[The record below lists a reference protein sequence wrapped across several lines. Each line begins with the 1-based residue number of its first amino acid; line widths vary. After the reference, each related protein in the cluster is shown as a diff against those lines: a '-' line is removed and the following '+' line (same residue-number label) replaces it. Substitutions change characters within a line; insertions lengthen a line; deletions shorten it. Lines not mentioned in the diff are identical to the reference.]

1 MQVKPIVLLVA
12 HMYGLFEKDELKVGS
27 LEKNLEEMLRAI
39 PNLME
44 ILLEQTLMLNQMFR
58 AGRSLKRITAKNV
71 LTLI

>member
-1 MQVKPIVLLVA
+1 VQVKPIVLLVA

-44 ILLEQTLMLNQMFR
+44 ILLE
-58 AGRSLKRITAKNV
+58 
-71 LTLI
+71 